1 MAECF
6 SRHKPGKFE
15 MICKRCLSCVSLAF
29 VLLATAPAQSE
40 EVTAPSAF
48 TYTDDWSLV
57 SAPPPPGPYSAI
69 HIDPRVPGH
78 DSLPPLPGGSGS
90 PQSWED
96 VEEITESTPPA
107 AGEPAVVTRDE
118 PLQQVPAPQMRPQR
132 RMRPQQPA
140 YNYPAPGHY
149 RGRTNYPG
157 YGNRPPAGYYGS
169 QYPQQTQ
176 EVPPP
181 PVYDAMMRRPGAV
194 R

>member
-1 MAECF
+1 
-6 SRHKPGKFE
+6 
-15 MICKRCLSCVSLAF
+15 MICKRCLTGASLAF
-29 VLLATAPAQSE
+29 VLLAAAPAYSE
-40 EVTAPSAF
+40 DVAAPSAF

-78 DSLPPLPGGSGS
+78 DSLPPLPGGSQP

-96 VEEITESTPPA
+96 VQKITESTPPA
-107 AGEPAVVTRDE
+107 AGTPAIDTRDR
-118 PLQQVPAPQMRPQR
+118 PLQHQLRAPQRPPQA

-140 YNYPAPGHY
+140 YNYPAPAPGHY
-149 RGRTNYPG
+149 PGRTNYPG
-157 YGNRPPAGYYGS
+157 YGNVPPAGYYGS
-169 QYPQQTQ
+169 PYQQQTD

-181 PVYDAMMRRPGAV
+181 PVYDSMMRRSGAA